1 MNELIALDQRLM
13 LFLNGSDS
21 LYLDGV
27 MKLFTGTWIW
37 MPLAVTI
44 LFILFK
50 NNSFRN
56 FLLLV
61 LMIAATVYVCDRVSS
76 GVIKPWVSRLR
87 PCQDPA
93 ILDQIDIVNAGRSG
107 KFGFISSHAA
117 NSFGLFMFFALLF
130 RHKGLTLTM
139 FVWAIIT
146 SASRI
151 YLGVHYPGD
160 VLCGALF
167 GITVGGLIYLVYHLI
182 SRRFNHEPKKITNF
196 YTSSGYLM
204 QDISFIRLVMYL
216 TYVFIAIYAF
226 IYIQNNF
233 L

>member
-1 MNELIALDQRLM
+1 MNELIAFDQRLM

-21 LYLDGV
+21 LYMDGV

-87 PCQDPA
+87 PC
-93 ILDQIDIVNAGRSG
+93 
-107 KFGFISSHAA
+107 
-117 NSFGLFMFFALLF
+117 
-130 RHKGLTLTM
+130 
-139 FVWAIIT
+139 
-146 SASRI
+146 
-151 YLGVHYPGD
+151 
-160 VLCGALF
+160 
-167 GITVGGLIYLVYHLI
+167 
-182 SRRFNHEPKKITNF
+182 
-196 YTSSGYLM
+196 
-204 QDISFIRLVMYL
+204 
-216 TYVFIAIYAF
+216 
-226 IYIQNNF
+226 
-233 L
+233 